1 MSEPTLVDQIDQ
13 ISDDRTARAGAR
25 AGAAKDAVAHA
36 VVGHPVRTFVITAV
50 ALFMAQL
57 DNLVVTTALPSIQQS
72 LHGSLQSLQWTVSA
86 YTLTFAVFLMMG
98 SALGDRFGR
107 RRLFVAGIALFTLA
121 SAAAALAPNMGM
133 LVAARAVQGLGG
145 AVIVPLTLTLLS
157 AAVPPERRG
166 AAIGAWGAVGG
177 LAIAVGPVVGGAV
190 VEGASWHW
198 IFWLNVPLG
207 LIMIP
212 LARMWLAES
221 RGSVRKL
228 DTAGTLLASAG
239 LFGIVLGLIRGGS
252 IGWTN
257 WLVLTGFIAGGALL
271 AAFIA
276 WERRLARTG
285 GQPMLPMRLFRS
297 RGFSMV
303 NISALLM
310 AFGMFGSVF
319 LLAQLFQLVFG
330 DSPLK
335 AGVQM
340 LPWTAMPMV
349 IAPIAGILS
358 DRISGRSIAG
368 TGLILQAA
376 ALAWL
381 AAHSAVDTPY
391 TSLLPGLLLGGVGM
405 ALFFAPVGNVVLGSV
420 RRSEEGIASGANNA
434 LRELGG
440 VLGIAVMGAI
450 FAASGGYGPTPT
462 MDARHH
468 FAAGIAPAVWTGA
481 AVVAV
486 AALAMWLV
494 PKTRAAAQGAP
505 DESPDETPDGASAQ
519 AQARTSSGPGDRAGR
534 EAAAQVYSGA
544 R

>member
-1 MSEPTLVDQIDQ
+1 MPETTLADPVPGGG
-13 ISDDRTARAGAR
+13 TAGVLDAR
-25 AGAAKDAVAHA
+25 DGVKDAVTQA
-36 VVGHPVRTFVITAV
+36 VVGHPVRTFVITGV

-57 DNLVVTTALPSIQQS
+57 DNLVVTTALPSIQKS

-107 RRLFVAGIALFTLA
+107 RRLFVAGLALFTLA
-121 SAAAALAPNMGM
+121 SAAAALAPNMGA

-157 AAVPPERRG
+157 AAVPPRRRG

-198 IFWLNVPLG
+198 IFWLNVPIG
-207 LIMIP
+207 AVMVP
-212 LARMWLAES
+212 LAWLWLAES
-221 RGSVRKL
+221 RGAARRL
-228 DTAGTLLASAG
+228 DTAGTLLASGG
-239 LFGIVLGLIRGGS
+239 LFGVVLGLIRGGS

-257 WLVLTGFIAGGALL
+257 TLVLTAFVVGAALL
-271 AAFIA
+271 AGFVA
-276 WERRLARTG
+276 WELRLERAGRH
-285 GQPMLPMRLFRS
+285 PMLPMRLFRS

-303 NISALLM
+303 NVSALLM
-310 AFGMFGSVF
+310 AFGMFGSIF
-319 LLAQLFQLVFG
+319 LLAQMFQLVFG

-349 IAPIAGILS
+349 VAPVAGILS
-358 DRISGRSIAG
+358 DRIAGRSIAG
-368 TGLILQAA
+368 TGLILQAG

-391 TSLLPGLLLGGVGM
+391 TRLLPGLLLGGVGM
-405 ALFFAPVGNVVLGSV
+405 AMFFAPVGNVVLGSV

-450 FAASGGYGPTPT
+450 FAAGGGYGPTRT
-462 MDARHH
+462 LDARHH
-468 FAAGIAPAVWTGA
+468 FAAGVAPAVWTGA
-481 AVVAV
+481 GVVAV

-494 PKTRAAAQGAP
+494 PK
-505 DESPDETPDGASAQ
+505 
-519 AQARTSSGPGDRAGR
+519 ARTAVAG
-534 EAAAQVYSGA
+534 AH
-544 R
+544 